1 MLSCGELPKGTRV
14 VVLPSNGSQTQAED
28 ESATIGTV
36 QSFL

>member
-14 VVLPSNGSQTQAED
+14 VVLPSSGSQSQAD
-28 ESATIGTV
+28 DDVGTV